1 LRIWTAHRG
10 HPRPDEP
17 VRDRQTELDERRK
30 FVNEL
35 PGKVAVITGAGSGIG
50 RATARLL
57 AESGMNVVLAD
68 IDKEALDAAVEGIRG
83 GGHRATGV
91 VTDVADFA
99 SMQQLAASAYAEFG
113 AVHVLHL
120 NAGIA
125 SGASLFDDATDDWD
139 RILGVNLKGVVWGIK
154 AFIQKMVDSDVDG
167 YVIATSSG
175 AGSEGTTYQTP
186 SYAATKIAVMSIME
200 CLYGQLRDR
209 QSRIRA
215 GVLFPPLTA
224 TNLSGSPE
232 MMKHVEGL
240 LRSRGVPATLIEP
253 DQVARVVLD
262 GIQRD
267 RFFFR
272 VGPEESDR
280 FFDGKL
286 SDGGFFDW
294 NERVIRARAE
304 EYLSDG
310 KPDSYLW

>member
-1 LRIWTAHRG
+1 MN
-10 HPRPDEP
+10 
-17 VRDRQTELDERRK
+17 ELD
-30 FVNEL
+30 
-35 PGKVAVITGAGSGIG
+35 GKVAVITGAGSGIG

-57 AESGMNVVLAD
+57 AESGMSAVLAD
-68 IDKEALDAAVEGIRG
+68 IDKEALDASVEGIRG
-83 GGHRATGV
+83 AGGEATGV

-99 SMQQLAASAYAEFG
+99 SMQQLASAAYAEYG

-125 SGASLFDDATDDWD
+125 SGATLFDDATDDWE
-139 RILGVNLKGVVWGIK
+139 RILGVNLKGVIWGVK
-154 AFIQKMVDSDVDG
+154 AFIQRMVDSGVDG

-175 AGSEGTTYQTP
+175 AGTEGTTYQTP

-209 QSRIRA
+209 QSRIKV

-232 MMKHVEGL
+232 IMKQVEGL

-253 DQVARVVLD
+253 EQVAQVVLD
-262 GIQRD
+262 GIKRE

-272 VGPEESDR
+272 VGPDESDR
-280 FFDGKL
+280 FFGGQL
-286 SDGGFFDW
+286 SKDGFFEW

-304 EYLSDG
+304 EYLSNG
-310 KPDSYLW
+310 SPDPYLW

>member
-1 LRIWTAHRG
+1 MN
-10 HPRPDEP
+10 
-17 VRDRQTELDERRK
+17 ELD
-30 FVNEL
+30 
-35 PGKVAVITGAGSGIG
+35 GKVAVITGAGSGIG

-57 AESGMNVVLAD
+57 ADSGMKVVMAD
-68 IDKEALDAAVEGIRG
+68 IDKEALDATVKGIRV
-83 GGHRATGV
+83 GGHQATGV

-99 SMQQLAASAYAEFG
+99 SMQQLAASAYAEYG
-113 AVHVLHL
+113 VVHVLHL

-125 SGASLFDDATDDWD
+125 SGASLFDAATDDWE
-139 RILGVNLKGVVWGIK
+139 RILGVNLKGVAWGIK
-154 AFIQKMVDSDVDG
+154 AFIQRMVDSDVDG

-175 AGSEGTTYQTP
+175 AGTEGTTYHTP
-186 SYAATKIAVMSIME
+186 GYAATKIGVMSIME

-232 MMKHVEGL
+232 MMKQVEGL

-253 DQVARVVLD
+253 DQVARLVLD
-262 GIQRD
+262 GIKRE

-280 FFDGKL
+280 FFDGAL
-286 SDGGFFDW
+286 SDGGLFEW
-294 NERVIRARAE
+294 NERIIRARAE
-304 EYLSDG
+304 QYLTDG
-310 KPDSYLW
+310 SPDPYLW